1 MSSIVLRKDPR
12 TNVFERDPLEV
23 LAREGTIDLQI
34 MEGTLEKVERIVISK
49 PVEELRNWCSHMNL
63 FGSFLILL
71 MAFSVF
77 NIIYNP
83 HRLDR
88 LMEVQKSWH
97 YTGLPLQGGMMSKR
111 SSKFN
116 AASSYDDPLM
126 SDLDQVISSNIEWF
140 DSYFKDDE
148 IQTVS
153 SETKLANYKQKLTE
167 ILHWQGLQDLGN
179 LEEDPK
185 LRLQV
190 QEADKVSA
198 TAVQDVLQRL
208 EFSLIFVFISM
219 TIAFAVAMRIYCGA
233 MYFASLRLNQQKN
246 IRKLLEIENDQ
257 FYIAKGLY
265 WVCNSSMTQ
274 ISILRAG
281 KNLVPTGEKCHLYKL
296 THSSDQKEEKRPGFG
311 INFFSKFPSTVSS
324 VFTPKPPQH
333 HQCQCQGY
341 YHQPACHN
349 AAMHRPGWYGHE
361 QDYMQHGG
369 MGPPGMMPPG
379 QYLAPSVHQNFVNV
393 YSTNIV
399 TPNLPGLRNRR
410 TVEQYL
416 DPMGG
421 EWYVQDDGDEVM
433 SDPGTRSFLD
443 TENTSDKET
452 VKKRGSQAGSK
463 YYPRRAD
470 SGTASIKIGAP
481 WLAPRTKKK
490 TQKAFRSNV
499 SSKQ

>member
-12 TNVFERDPLEV
+12 TNVFEREPLEV

-97 YTGLPLQGGMMSKR
+97 YTGLPLQGGVMSKR

-153 SETKLANYKQKLTE
+153 SETKLANYKQQVTE
-167 ILHWQGLQDLGN
+167 ILQSEVCVWDSTS
-179 LEEDPK
+179 DT
-185 LRLQV
+185 QV
-190 QEADKVSA
+190 SSVVGKSIQVIFLVS
-198 TAVQDVLQRL
+198 VLFKISFL
-208 EFSLIFVFISM
+208 VVIGVIKIFYTYIHFLSN
-219 TIAFAVAMRIYCGA
+219 
-233 MYFASLRLNQQKN
+233 LRLNQQKN

-265 WVCNSSMTQ
+265 WVCNSSNSQ
-274 ISILRAG
+274 IMILRAG

-333 HQCQCQGY
+333 HHCQCQGY